1 MIDDEFK
8 AQLMSGQLVGQEP
21 SDLRETF
28 KELNA
33 DMVDSDNFSSI
44 DTRTRLT
51 ASQVPSLVALD
62 LLTQCGVLPFKYN
75 RIGRGVKRLSVSI
88 QGKGRSEMVQIVQG
102 IQEQK
107 AKESSVVQ
115 RINPNGE

>member
-8 AQLMSGQLVGQEP
+8 AQLLQGQFIGHEP
-21 SDLRETF
+21 SDLSETF
-28 KELNA
+28 KELNS
-33 DMVDSDNFSSI
+33 DIVDAEQFSSI

-62 LLTQCGVLPFKYN
+62 LLTQCGVIPNKYN

-88 QGKGRSEMVQIVQG
+88 GGKGREEMVQVVQG
-102 IQEQK
+102 INEQK
-107 AKESSVVQ
+107 AKEGNVVQ
-115 RINPNGE
+115 RINTPQE